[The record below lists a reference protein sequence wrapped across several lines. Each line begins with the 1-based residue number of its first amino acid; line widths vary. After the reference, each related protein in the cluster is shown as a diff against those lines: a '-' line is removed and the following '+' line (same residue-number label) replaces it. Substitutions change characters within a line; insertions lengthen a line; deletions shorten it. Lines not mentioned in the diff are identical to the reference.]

1 MSICQDIQLVS
12 TCFFFFFFFFLL
24 NNFLEIYSCRVKQ
37 IFKSRL
43 YEVCENLCVEPIDII
58 KYIRIQSRAR
68 WIHERDVQLFQRVS
82 YIIYIFLGSYFARKT
97 SKGYGKDKD

>member
-1 MSICQDIQLVS
+1 MV
-12 TCFFFFFFFFLL
+12 FFLFFLL

-68 WIHERDVQLFQRVS
+68 WIHERDVQLFQRV
-82 YIIYIFLGSYFARKT
+82 
-97 SKGYGKDKD
+97 

>member
-1 MSICQDIQLVS
+1 MASEIPMTHLQHEIGRHLGNV
-12 TCFFFFFFFFLL
+12 TGINIFIYFFFFFLL

-68 WIHERDVQLFQRVS
+68 WIH
-82 YIIYIFLGSYFARKT
+82 
-97 SKGYGKDKD
+97 

>member
-1 MSICQDIQLVS
+1 MYLKTIEYN
-12 TCFFFFFFFFLL
+12 FFFFFLL

-68 WIHERDVQLFQRVS
+68 YPLP
-82 YIIYIFLGSYFARKT
+82 GSVVLT
-97 SKGYGKDKD
+97 

>member
-1 MSICQDIQLVS
+1 MDLFAKSWRTPSLYRRCVVRYIQIENRGQ
-12 TCFFFFFFFFLL
+12 TPAYIFFFFFFFLL

-68 WIHERDVQLFQRVS
+68 WIH
-82 YIIYIFLGSYFARKT
+82 
-97 SKGYGKDKD
+97 

>member
-1 MSICQDIQLVS
+1 M
-12 TCFFFFFFFFLL
+12 

-58 KYIRIQSRAR
+58 KSSCSSSWYGETAII
-68 WIHERDVQLFQRVS
+68 F
-82 YIIYIFLGSYFARKT
+82 IIYFKVNK
-97 SKGYGKDKD
+97 KGLTLTIQTGDPL

>member
-1 MSICQDIQLVS
+1 MNAQTLNDNIYLLNNNAKTLNNATLDMPYISWNTGSSILQCIFL
-12 TCFFFFFFFFLL
+12 FFLL

-68 WIHERDVQLFQRVS
+68 WIH
-82 YIIYIFLGSYFARKT
+82 
-97 SKGYGKDKD
+97 